1 MSLIRN
7 PARALRLRSG
17 MALPA
22 MVACLI
28 ASGCANKPNPP
39 ATETE
44 LSPVSEA
51 MYADGAM
58 VQRDWSASIAYYPT
72 GATQA
77 YSTHWPY
84 EGQETNIQELNAVVD
99 PVIFLTQTVMLPV
112 RVVLDPPGK
121 FTNYYGPVVPPSYT
135 AMPPLP
141 PEPGLQNEPQPV
153 KHRRPQPVQH
163 KPYRPFGAVRDW
175 WGGIFSHPASKTP
188 TPTPKISRPR
198 LVPTQPAVT
207 EPTSEPSTNEPS
219 TEPTTHTT
227 DTQQAQ

>member
-7 PARALRLRSG
+7 PARAVLRRSW

-22 MVACLI
+22 TMACLI
-28 ASGCANKPNPP
+28 ASGCANKPKPP

-44 LSPVSEA
+44 LSPVSEP
-51 MYADGAM
+51 MYADAAM
-58 VQRDWSASIAYYPT
+58 VQRDYSPSIAYYPT

-84 EGQETNIQELNAVVD
+84 EGQETKIQELNAVVD
-99 PVIFLTQTVMLPV
+99 PVLFLAQTVMLPV
-112 RVVLDPPGK
+112 RMVTDPPGK
-121 FTNYYGPVVPPSYT
+121 FINFYGPVVPPTYT

-163 KPYRPFGAVRDW
+163 RPYRPFGAMRDW
-175 WGGIFSHPASKTP
+175 WGGLFSHPASKTP
-188 TPTPKISRPR
+188 TPTPKISRPMMA
-198 LVPTQPAVT
+198 PTHPAVT
-207 EPTSEPSTNEPS
+207 EPSTSEPS
-219 TEPTTHTT
+219 TEPTTHAT
-227 DTQQAQ
+227 DTQPAQ